1 MSSHRALS
9 SCDRLPM
16 NDLILVNITKSFPI
30 HHGRD
35 MRVILDD
42 ISLHVHPGERWG
54 IMGPNG
60 AGKSTII
67 QIVSGSLTPDSG
79 TVHRGMNV
87 SWPIAFGGAFHSSLT
102 GRDNARLIAR
112 IYGVDVDETVAGVE
126 AFAELGTYLD
136 EPVKTYSSGMN
147 SRLSFALSMAIDFD
161 CFLVDEVI
169 SVGDIRFNRKCEEE
183 LRNRENKA
191 MVLVSHHL
199 DIIRNNCDHAAF
211 LQHGKLHFFDSV
223 DEAISAYEGM

>member
-1 MSSHRALS
+1 MS
-9 SCDRLPM
+9 
-16 NDLILVNITKSFPI
+16 DLVLENITKSFPI

-60 AGKSTII
+60 AGKSTMI
-67 QIVSGSLTPDSG
+67 QIISGSLTPDSG
-79 TVHRGMNV
+79 TVHRGMTV
-87 SWPIAFGGAFHSSLT
+87 SWPLAFGGAVHSSLT

-112 IYGVDVDETVAGVE
+112 VYGIDVDRTVAQVE
-126 AFAELGTYLD
+126 DFAELGVYLD

-147 SRLSFALSMAIDFD
+147 SRLSFAISMAVDFD

-169 SVGDIRFNRKCEEE
+169 SVGDIRLNRKCEEE
-183 LRNRENKA
+183 LRSRENKA

-223 DEAISAYEGM
+223 DEAIRTYEQM

>member
-1 MSSHRALS
+1 
-9 SCDRLPM
+9 M
-16 NDLILVNITKSFPI
+16 NDLLLENIHKTFPI
-30 HHGRD
+30 RHGRGKQ
-35 MRVILDD
+35 VVLDS
-42 ISLHVHPGERWG
+42 ISLRVRPGERWG

-67 QIVSGSLTPDSG
+67 QIISGSLTPDSG
-79 TVHRGMNV
+79 TVHRGMDV

-112 IYGVDVDETVAGVE
+112 VYGVDVDETVAGVE

-183 LRNRENKA
+183 LRSRENKA

-199 DIIRNNCDHAAF
+199 DIIRNNCDHVAF

-223 DEAISAYEGM
+223 DEAICTYEQM